1 MKFGV
6 EVLYKILPG
15 NRDLCVQGGE
25 VSLVLVRIVKEFF
38 LLLSSFLSDLE

>member
-1 MKFGV
+1 MKFGI

-25 VSLVLVRIVKEFF
+25 VTLI
-38 LLLSSFLSDLE
+38 LLGS